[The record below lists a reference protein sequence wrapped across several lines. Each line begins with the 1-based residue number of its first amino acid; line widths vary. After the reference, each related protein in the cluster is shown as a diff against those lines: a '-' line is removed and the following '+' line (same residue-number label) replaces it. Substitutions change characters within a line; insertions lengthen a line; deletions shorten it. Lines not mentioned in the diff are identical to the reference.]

1 VRLLSPSMLCALAL
15 SACATV
21 SKERGHDEVAKI
33 VKERTGLSTSWEQGT
48 PEDEQV
54 AARVAQ
60 LLRDGLDRQRAIE
73 IALVNN
79 PSLQATYEELGVSQ
93 AQMVQAGLLSNPSL
107 GGSVAWPIDGE
118 GDRIEYEASIAQNFL
133 DIFVLPLR
141 KRVAREQFMADTL
154 RVAHEALQMAAEVS
168 KAFAEVQAHTQL
180 LDLRRM
186 VLQAVQAASELSE
199 RQHRA
204 GNITDLALATEQAAY
219 QQAKLDL
226 AREELELLKT
236 REELNRL
243 LGLWGPQATEWAIAE
258 KLPELPP
265 QEAPLEHL
273 EATAIR
279 QRLDIDAARKQALL
293 LSNAVGLARTT
304 RLFGVIEV
312 GVHVHQD
319 PDGPRLFGPTLSL
332 ELPVFDRR
340 HALIAK
346 LEAQHRQ
353 ADRRLAALAVD
364 ARSQVR
370 IARAQMLAAR
380 QVVDHYRSVLLP
392 LRETVVEHA
401 HLQYNGMQ
409 IGLYELLS
417 AKREQVEGY
426 RAYLESVRDYW
437 IARAE
442 LERVMGGR
450 IGAHTPTSG
459 GGEDRGSKEDH
470 DHEHS
475 TR

>member
-1 VRLLSPSMLCALAL
+1 MRVLSPSILCALSL

-21 SKERGHDEVAKI
+21 SKERGHDEVARI
-33 VKERTGLSTSWEQGT
+33 VKERTGRATSWEQGT
-48 PEDEQV
+48 PEDERV
-54 AARVAQ
+54 AARVAE
-60 LLRDGLDRQRAIE
+60 LLTDGLDPHRAIE

-93 AQMVQAGLLSNPSL
+93 AEMVQAGLLSNPSL
-107 GGSVAWPIDGE
+107 GGSIAWPVDGE
-118 GDRIEYEASIAQNFL
+118 GGRIEYEASIAQNFL

-141 KRVAREQFMADTL
+141 KRVAREQFTADTL
-154 RVAHEALQMAAEVS
+154 RVAHEALQVAAQAS

-180 LDLRRM
+180 LDLRRL
-186 VLQAVQAASELSE
+186 VLRAAQAASELAE

-204 GNITDLALATEQAAY
+204 GNITDLALATENATY
-219 QQAKLDL
+219 QQTKLDL
-226 AREELELLKT
+226 AREELELMKR

-243 LGLWGPQATEWAIAE
+243 LGLWGPQTEWAVAE

-265 QEAPLEHL
+265 QELPLEHL

-293 LSNAVGLARTT
+293 LANAVDLARTP

-340 HALIAK
+340 QALIAK
-346 LEAQHRQ
+346 LEAQRRQ
-353 ADRRLAALAVD
+353 ADRRLAALSVD

-370 IARAQMLAAR
+370 IARAEMLAAR

-392 LRETVVEHA
+392 LRERVVEHA

-417 AKREQVEGY
+417 AKREQVEAY

-450 IGAHTPTSG
+450 IGAPTPPSERG
-459 GGEDRGSKEDH
+459 ADRGSKEDH